1 MADWSGLGLVARVV
15 AVVGLP
21 VTAGEATL
29 SEMVEPARRVGW
41 RKLVLLPAAGIAEA
55 GRGGP
60 AMLSKLEMGKV
71 RSKSVHKVNDQVPR
85 ESIWAKQKQTPRDP
99 SRSPSHMTQ
108 RHCFP
113 ACDLLIVFLS
123 AFLTFPR
130 RS

>member
-1 MADWSGLGLVARVV
+1 
-15 AVVGLP
+15 
-21 VTAGEATL
+21 
-29 SEMVEPARRVGW
+29 
-41 RKLVLLPAAGIAEA
+41 
-55 GRGGP
+55 
-60 AMLSKLEMGKV
+60 MLSKLEMGKV
-71 RSKSVHKVNDQVPR
+71 GSRTVHKVNAQVPR

-130 RS
+130 RSWTRFQHLSCRMKVKLQ